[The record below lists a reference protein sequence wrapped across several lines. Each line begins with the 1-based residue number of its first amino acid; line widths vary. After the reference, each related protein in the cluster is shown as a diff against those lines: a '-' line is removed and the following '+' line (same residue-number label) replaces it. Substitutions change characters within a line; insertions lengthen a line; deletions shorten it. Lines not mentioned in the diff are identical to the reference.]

1 MSLLSKRALIFNLIF
16 LQSIFGKRKNHY
28 IVNCFFIL
36 IGSLSLALSSQYK
49 VPIGPVPITLQSLV
63 VMLIGLL
70 YGWRLGAATV
80 IAYWC
85 EGIAV
90 GSLFFAIPWFAN
102 GSGFSYFVS
111 APSAGFLWGFLPMV
125 VLTGLLLNDCAWKN
139 SFLKACGALI
149 LGQGALYFC
158 GIFYGYLFVLPV
170 VDWMN
175 STSELFAIFMFPYL
189 FGDALKTLI
198 VALLT
203 VQLVRVSSFKG

>member
-16 LQSIFGKRKNHY
+16 SQNIFGKRKNPY
-28 IVNCFFIL
+28 ILNCFFIL
-36 IGSLSLALSSQYK
+36 IGSLCLALSSQYQ

-70 YGWRLGAATV
+70 YGWRLGAATI
-80 IAYWC
+80 IAYWF

-90 GSLFFAIPWFAN
+90 GSIFFEAPWFAK
-102 GSGFSYFVS
+102 GSGLTYFVT

-125 VLTGLLLNDCAWKN
+125 VITGLLLNDFNWKN
-139 SFLKACGALI
+139 SFVKVCGALI

-158 GIFYGYLFVLPV
+158 GMFYGYLFVLPV

-175 STSELFAIFMFPYL
+175 STSELFAMFMFPYL

-198 VALLT
+198 VAVLT
-203 VQLVRVSSFKG
+203 VQMVRISTFKG